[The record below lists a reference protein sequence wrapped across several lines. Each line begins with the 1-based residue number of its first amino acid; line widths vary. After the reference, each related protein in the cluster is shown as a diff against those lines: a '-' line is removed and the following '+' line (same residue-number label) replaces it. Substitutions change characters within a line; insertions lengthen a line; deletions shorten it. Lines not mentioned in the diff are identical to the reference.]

1 MKEINQKKLKENNKI
16 VKISL
21 ILLLITKNI
30 IGLNYSMLNYKLS
43 NILKT

>member
-21 ILLLITKNI
+21 ILLLITINI